1 MPSSTQQQ
9 SFGSLSPWSEPA
21 WCHGIPS
28 PYYNDSH
35 RKLRDAIRAYVDE
48 RILPYS
54 LDWEAKGEA
63 PREEA
68 MRWAQSGFAF
78 ADVPPKYRP
87 KDLPGP
93 AGIPVDKLDVFHLL
107 VSTDETSR
115 VEGGVTSS
123 LSGASVIGIPPVI
136 HHGTEQQ
143 KRQWLPGLFDWT
155 TSFCLGITEPTGGS
169 DVANIQTTA
178 VKSQDGQH
186 YIVNGYKKWITGAP
200 WATHMTTAVRTGGA
214 GMSGLSV
221 LVIPMDSPGLTWR
234 RIPNSGQNAG
244 GASLVELDDVK
255 VPVENRLGKEGD
267 GFRIIMVNFNRER
280 YIMAV
285 GSNRKARTCL
295 NIAFEYANNRETFG
309 KPLISNQIIA
319 AKFAT
324 LARYIESHWA
334 WLESIAYAV
343 QQSSKGWQ
351 DPDIAGRIALA
362 KVQAGR
368 IQEMAIREAQQ
379 VLGGAGYQRGG
390 PGAPVEQQS
399 RDLRMM
405 VVGGGSEEIIS
416 DLAVRQETL
425 LAKRRG
431 WKL

>member
-1 MPSSTQQQ
+1 MEEEAQNGRRKAGGPQKMKLANSETRRPSSDKTLKESRSTNWYPAIGSFHVEPAHRFSVKFQQSSNLTKSTPIGRLDTEEKLRTPNGGEMMPSST
-9 SFGSLSPWSEPA
+9 SFGNLSPWSEPA

-35 RKLRDAIRAYVDE
+35 RRLRDAIRAYVDE

-78 ADVPPKYRP
+78 ADVPPEYRP

-93 AGIPVDKLDVFHLL
+93 AGIPIDKLDVFHLL

-178 VKSQDGQH
+178 VKSQDGKH
-186 YIVNGYKKWITGAP
+186 YVVNGYKKWITGAP

-280 YIMAV
+280 YIMAI

-295 NIAFEYANNRETFG
+295 NIAFEYANKRETFG

-324 LARYIESHWA
+324 
-334 WLESIAYAV
+334 
-343 QQSSKGWQ
+343 
-351 DPDIAGRIALA
+351 
-362 KVQAGR
+362 
-368 IQEMAIREAQQ
+368 
-379 VLGGAGYQRGG
+379 
-390 PGAPVEQQS
+390 
-399 RDLRMM
+399 
-405 VVGGGSEEIIS
+405 
-416 DLAVRQETL
+416 
-425 LAKRRG
+425 
-431 WKL
+431 